1 MVDCVLRP
9 GFRTPCV
16 TGLTLDCD
24 AAGGMSPALRGFKF
38 AVGSGL
44 GRGLVVVRGNV
55 VLRDVRTGGR
65 VVGVG
70 FRVIG
75 GTNVFFGS
83 GFLVVAE
90 LLGAVRG
97 VVLRGIVVV
106 VLG

>member
-1 MVDCVLRP
+1 V
-9 GFRTPCV
+9 
-16 TGLTLDCD
+16 
-24 AAGGMSPALRGFKF
+24 
-38 AVGSGL
+38 VG
-44 GRGLVVVRGNV
+44 VP
-55 VLRDVRTGGR
+55 GR

-90 LLGAVRG
+90 LFGVVRG